1 MFCPLKRN
9 YENGKIIL
17 LDRYTT
23 SSIIYQAA
31 LIEDTQKRK
40 DFINYVIDYEYNKLG
55 IKEPDKTIFL
65 HMPYE
70 YSCIL
75 KKNREILDQH
85 EMDEDHLKNAEQTYI
100 ELSEL
105 YNWNRIE
112 CIKDNEVRTI
122 EEIGDEVYSLV
133 KDLI

>member
-1 MFCPLKRN
+1 
-9 YENGKIIL
+9 
-17 LDRYTT
+17 
-23 SSIIYQAA
+23 
-31 LIEDTQKRK
+31 
-40 DFINYVIDYEYNKLG
+40 
-55 IKEPDKTIFL
+55 
-65 HMPYE
+65 
-70 YSCIL
+70 
-75 KKNREILDQH
+75 
-85 EMDEDHLKNAEQTYI
+85 MDEDHLKNAEQTYI